1 MVISLFL
8 LRWIC
13 RKETILET
21 AAEAKVKHMAKPK
34 AQTKSPEPLR
44 EPTEREKGA
53 ISAAIA
59 RQAKRPART
68 KVSSKKTGNAMEL
81 GTPHSDKTG
90 WHCTL
95 FDTFGTSSFD
105 FVNYAFAQTMEV
117 VDQTGEKVDRYNA
130 ALALI
135 GGIAPRDEL
144 EAAIA
149 CQMVATNA
157 LSMNCMSRAVSAD
170 TMDRREA
177 FIQQATKLSRT
188 FNSQVETLAK
198 LRAGGKQQVEVRY
211 VHVHGN
217 AVIGD
222 VQTGGGGAIPGFVG
236 QPHAKGLSYAPGAP
250 VPAMLRED
258 PEGEALPVSG
268 DERA

>member
-1 MVISLFL
+1 M
-8 LRWIC
+8 
-13 RKETILET
+13 TT
-21 AAEAKVKHMAKPK
+21 AKV
-34 AQTKSPEPLR
+34 QTKSPEPLR
-44 EPTEREKGA
+44 EPTEREKAA
-53 ISAAIA
+53 IQAAIA
-59 RQAKRPART
+59 RQAKRPVRA
-68 KVSSKKTGNAMEL
+68 KVSATKTGNLVEL
-81 GTPHSDKTG
+81 GPAHSDRTG

-95 FDTFGTSSFD
+95 FDTFGTSSAD
-105 FVNYAFAQTMEV
+105 FMNYAFAQAMEV
-117 VDQTGEKVDRYNA
+117 VDQTGEKEDRYNA

-188 FNSQVETLAK
+188 FNAQIETLAK
-198 LRAGGKQQVEVRY
+198 LRGGGKQQVEVRY

-222 VQTGGGGAIPGFVG
+222 VQTGGGGAIPSFVG

-250 VPAMLRED
+250 VPAMRRED
-258 PEGEALPVSG
+258 PQGDALPVRS